1 MNTSE
6 SLKAFTDR
14 FVLATA
20 RERFL
25 HEAKNKPQRL
35 LERIC
40 HSAHELLDK
49 SLTGNRFKP
58 KEANEY
64 LMLSGKK
71 GFIVITGQQAF
82 NLMGSGEGVL
92 IISVDGEDF
101 YAETEA
107 TKGTPSMQ
115 YSGR

>member
-1 MNTSE
+1 MKNSKPLKTFSE
-6 SLKAFTDR
+6 KFI
-14 FVLATA
+14 LATA

-40 HSAHELLDK
+40 HSADELLDK
-49 SLTGNRFKP
+49 SLTGNRFKL

-64 LMLSGKK
+64 LMLSVKK
-71 GFIVITGQQAF
+71 GFISITGKQVF
-82 NLMGSGEGVL
+82 TLMGSGEGAL

-107 TKGTPSMQ
+107 AKGKPSIQ